1 VRGSRLADI
10 AAQTGAF
17 GRLGTPAPP
26 RMASSLSAAPCPA
39 GASLVSQDPPAAAIA
54 KLWARAQLA
63 RELARVLPSS
73 ALARRLLD
81 IANELEAEAAALERQ
96 QDPP

>member
-1 VRGSRLADI
+1 
-10 AAQTGAF
+10 
-17 GRLGTPAPP
+17 
-26 RMASSLSAAPCPA
+26 M
-39 GASLVSQDPPAAAIA
+39 SQDPPAAAIA

-96 QDPP
+96 QYPDCEYCLVVAEWSDCHGADFIGRRTSKRNWLG